1 MTTYSKVRFVSKAGA
16 TAGLILES
24 AKIPTLGIEGISRLF
39 PMSEFPKMMRLQI
52 SPHYQTWGEAFLHQ
66 FN

>member
-1 MTTYSKVRFVSKAGA
+1 MTTYSKVRFVSKAGS
-16 TAGLILES
+16 TAGLVLES

-39 PMSEFPKMMRLQI
+39 PMSEFPKMMRLEI
-52 SPHYQTWGEAFLHQ
+52 SGSYPTWEKAFAHQ